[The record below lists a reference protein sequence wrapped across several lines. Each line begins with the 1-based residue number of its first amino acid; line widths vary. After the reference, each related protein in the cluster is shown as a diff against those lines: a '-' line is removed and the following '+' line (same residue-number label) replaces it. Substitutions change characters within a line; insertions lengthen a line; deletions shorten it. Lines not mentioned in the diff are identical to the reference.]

1 MDVGKYFFVIKG
13 GLLYTWGVRNTR
25 IISLLN
31 QKGGVGKTTTTVN
44 LASALAMHGKKVLVI
59 DLDPQT
65 HLGLHFGVEEAPSS
79 VYDLLIDEEV
89 SVKDARVI
97 ARPNIDLVTSEVDLA
112 AAESE
117 LASKTDRHDLLS
129 QKLKPVSDE
138 YDFILIDCPPSLGLL
153 TINALAASKE
163 LIVPMQAHFLA
174 LQGVSRLF
182 ETVSLLVNGINPEL
196 QVTGVVLCMFE
207 GQTNLA
213 KEVVDDL
220 KEFFES
226 SRNHEV
232 TWKYCQILNPP
243 IRRNVKLAEAPSFGQ
258 TIFDYEPECAGAK
271 DYAALALSVLEIDPF
286 TRLKTTVEVKPA
298 EESSEQMIHVAE

>member
-1 MDVGKYFFVIKG
+1 MN
-13 GLLYTWGVRNTR
+13 TTR

-44 LASALAMHGKKVLVI
+44 LAAAIANAGHRVLVV

-65 HLGLHFGVEEAPSS
+65 HLGLHFGIDEATVS
-79 VYDLLIDEEV
+79 VYDLLIEYETTV
-89 SVKDARVI
+89 EQARLK

-117 LASKTDRHDLLS
+117 LASKTNRHDLLK
-129 QKLKPVSDE
+129 QKLDAIKSE
-138 YDFILIDCPPSLGLL
+138 YDYILIDCPPSLGLL
-153 TINALAASKE
+153 TINALAASNE

-182 ETVSLLVNGINPEL
+182 ETVRLLVDGINPSL
-196 QVTGVVLCMFE
+196 SVTGVVLCMFE

-213 KEVVDDL
+213 KEVVTDL
-220 KEFFES
+220 SEFFEA
-226 SRNHEV
+226 SREHALPWSHC
-232 TWKYCQILNPP
+232 TILDPP

-271 DYAALALSVLEIDPF
+271 DYAKLAQSVMQANQPQTSQVI
-286 TRLKTTVEVKPA
+286 EVKST
-298 EESSEQMIHVAE
+298 EELSDPISHDAQ